1 MDLHSSTRST
11 VARSSSR
18 TKSYYPSHAL
28 MKATIRIVNAHF
40 YSYIGALSEEQVL
53 GNRYIVNLT
62 ATYDASQAVQS
73 DDVADAVSY
82 ADLYNV
88 VADKIGHSRDNLLEY
103 VAGQIL
109 KEILTNY
116 KLVDSCEITIQKA
129 IPPIAGI
136 IEAASVTL
144 AASREDNK

>member
-1 MDLHSSTRST
+1 
-11 VARSSSR
+11 
-18 TKSYYPSHAL
+18 
-28 MKATIRIVNAHF
+28 MKATIRIVNAQF
-40 YSYIGALSEEQVL
+40 YSYIGALPEEQVL

-62 ATYDASQAVQS
+62 ATYDATEAVQS

-82 ADLYNV
+82 ADLYNE

-129 IPPIAGI
+129 IPPIKGI

-144 AASREDNK
+144 AASREDDK

>member
-1 MDLHSSTRST
+1 
-11 VARSSSR
+11 
-18 TKSYYPSHAL
+18 

-40 YSYIGALSEEQVL
+40 YSYIGALPEEQVL

-62 ATYDASQAVQS
+62 ATYDATKAVAS

-82 ADLYNV
+82 ADLYDV
-88 VADKIGHSRDNLLEY
+88 IADKVGHSRDNLLEY

-109 KEILTNY
+109 TEILDKY
-116 KLVDSCEITIQKA
+116 QLVDSCEITIQKA
-129 IPPIAGI
+129 IPPIAGV

-144 AASREDNK
+144 AVSRNNDK

>member
-1 MDLHSSTRST
+1 
-11 VARSSSR
+11 
-18 TKSYYPSHAL
+18 

-40 YSYIGALSEEQVL
+40 YSYIGALPEEQVL

-62 ATYDASQAVQS
+62 ATYDATKAIAS

-82 ADLYNV
+82 ADLYDV
-88 VADKIGHSRDNLLEY
+88 IADKVGHSRDNLLEY

-109 KEILTNY
+109 TEILDKY
-116 KLVDSCEITIQKA
+116 QLVDSCEITIQKA
-129 IPPIAGI
+129 IPPIAGV

-144 AASREDNK
+144 AASRDDDR

>member
-1 MDLHSSTRST
+1 
-11 VARSSSR
+11 
-18 TKSYYPSHAL
+18 

-40 YSYIGALSEEQVL
+40 YSYIVALHEEQVL

-62 ATYDASQAVQS
+62 ATYDATKAVAS

-82 ADLYNV
+82 ADLYDV
-88 VADKIGHSRDNLLEY
+88 IADKVGHSRDNLLEY

-109 KEILTNY
+109 TEILANY

-129 IPPIAGI
+129 IPPIAGV

-144 AASREDNK
+144 AASREDNQ

>member
-1 MDLHSSTRST
+1 
-11 VARSSSR
+11 
-18 TKSYYPSHAL
+18 

-40 YSYIGALSEEQVL
+40 YAYIGALPEEQVL

-62 ATYDASQAVQS
+62 ATYDATKAIAS

-82 ADLYNV
+82 ADLYDV
-88 VADKIGHSRDNLLEY
+88 IADKVGHSRDNLLEY

-109 KEILTNY
+109 TEILANY

-129 IPPIAGI
+129 IPPIAGVI
-136 IEAASVTL
+136 DAASVTL
-144 AASREDNK
+144 AARRDDYA

>member
-1 MDLHSSTRST
+1 
-11 VARSSSR
+11 
-18 TKSYYPSHAL
+18 

-40 YSYIGALSEEQVL
+40 YSYIGALPEEQVL

-62 ATYDASQAVQS
+62 ATYDATKAVAS

-82 ADLYNV
+82 ADLYDV
-88 VADKIGHSRDNLLEY
+88 IADKVGHSRDNLLEY

-109 KEILTNY
+109 TEILDKY
-116 KLVDSCEITIQKA
+116 QLVDSCEITIQKA
-129 IPPIAGI
+129 IPPIAGV

-144 AASREDNK
+144 AASREE

>member
-1 MDLHSSTRST
+1 
-11 VARSSSR
+11 
-18 TKSYYPSHAL
+18 

-109 KEILTNY
+109 TEILANY

>member
-1 MDLHSSTRST
+1 
-11 VARSSSR
+11 
-18 TKSYYPSHAL
+18 

-62 ATYDASQAVQS
+62 ATYDATQAVQS

-82 ADLYNV
+82 ADLYDV

-129 IPPIAGI
+129 IPPIEGI

-144 AASREDNK
+144 VASRND

>member
-1 MDLHSSTRST
+1 
-11 VARSSSR
+11 
-18 TKSYYPSHAL
+18 

-40 YSYIGALSEEQVL
+40 YSYRGALPEEQVL

-62 ATYDASQAVQS
+62 ATYDATKAVAS

-82 ADLYNV
+82 ADLYDV
-88 VADKIGHSRDNLLEY
+88 IADKVGHSRDNLLEY

-109 KEILTNY
+109 TEILDKY
-116 KLVDSCEITIQKA
+116 QLVDSCEITIQKA
-129 IPPIAGI
+129 IPPIAGV

-144 AASREDNK
+144 ATSRDNDK

>member
-1 MDLHSSTRST
+1 
-11 VARSSSR
+11 
-18 TKSYYPSHAL
+18 

-40 YSYIGALSEEQVL
+40 YSYIGALPEEQVL

-62 ATYDASQAVQS
+62 ATYDATKAVAS

-82 ADLYNV
+82 ADLYDV
-88 VADKIGHSRDNLLEY
+88 IADKVGHSRDNLLEY

-109 KEILTNY
+109 TEILDKY
-116 KLVDSCEITIQKA
+116 QLVDSCEITIQKA
-129 IPPIAGI
+129 IPPIAGV

-144 AASREDNK
+144 ATSRDNDK

>member
-1 MDLHSSTRST
+1 
-11 VARSSSR
+11 
-18 TKSYYPSHAL
+18 

-40 YSYIGALSEEQVL
+40 YSYIGALPEEQVL

-62 ATYDASQAVQS
+62 ATYDATKAIAS

-82 ADLYNV
+82 ADLYDV
-88 VADKIGHSRDNLLEY
+88 IADKVGHSRDNLLEY

-109 KEILTNY
+109 TEILDKY
-116 KLVDSCEITIQKA
+116 QLVDSCEITIQKA
-129 IPPIAGI
+129 IPPIAGV

-144 AASREDNK
+144 AASRDNDK

>member
-1 MDLHSSTRST
+1 
-11 VARSSSR
+11 
-18 TKSYYPSHAL
+18 

-40 YSYIGALSEEQVL
+40 YSYIGALPEEQVL

-62 ATYDASQAVQS
+62 ATYDATKAIAS

-82 ADLYNV
+82 ADLYDV
-88 VADKIGHSRDNLLEY
+88 IADKIGHSRDNLLEY

-109 KEILTNY
+109 TEILANY

-129 IPPIAGI
+129 IPPIAGVI
-136 IEAASVTL
+136 DAASVTL
-144 AASREDNK
+144 AAGRDDDE

>member
-1 MDLHSSTRST
+1 MDLRSSTRST

-18 TKSYYPSHAL
+18 TKSYDPSHAL
-28 MKATIRIVNAHF
+28 MKATIRIVNAQF
-40 YSYIGALSEEQVL
+40 YSYIGALPEEQVL

-144 AASREDNK
+144 AASRNDDK

>member
-1 MDLHSSTRST
+1 
-11 VARSSSR
+11 
-18 TKSYYPSHAL
+18 

-40 YSYIGALSEEQVL
+40 YSYIGALPAEQVL

-62 ATYDASQAVQS
+62 ATYDATKAVAS

-82 ADLYNV
+82 ADLYDV
-88 VADKIGHSRDNLLEY
+88 IADKVGHSRDNLLEY

-109 KEILTNY
+109 TEILDKY
-116 KLVDSCEITIQKA
+116 QLVDSCEITIQKA
-129 IPPIAGI
+129 IPPIAGV

-144 AASREDNK
+144 AASREDNQ

>member
-11 VARSSSR
+11 VARSSLR

-40 YSYIGALSEEQVL
+40 YSYIGALPEEQVL

-62 ATYDASQAVQS
+62 ATYDATQAVQS

-88 VADKIGHSRDNLLEY
+88 LADKIGHSRDNLLEY

-109 KEILTNY
+109 TEILANY

-144 AASREDNK
+144 AASREDDK

>member
-1 MDLHSSTRST
+1 
-11 VARSSSR
+11 
-18 TKSYYPSHAL
+18 

-40 YSYIGALSEEQVL
+40 YSYIGALPEEQVL

-62 ATYDASQAVQS
+62 VTYDATKAVAS

-82 ADLYNV
+82 ADLYDV
-88 VADKIGHSRDNLLEY
+88 IADKVGHSRDNLLEY

-109 KEILTNY
+109 TEILDKY
-116 KLVDSCEITIQKA
+116 QLVDSCEITIQKA
-129 IPPIAGI
+129 IPPIAGV

-144 AASREDNK
+144 AASRDNDK

>member
-1 MDLHSSTRST
+1 M
-11 VARSSSR
+11 
-18 TKSYYPSHAL
+18 
-28 MKATIRIVNAHF
+28 
-40 YSYIGALSEEQVL
+40 L

-62 ATYDASQAVQS
+62 ATYDATKAVAS

-82 ADLYNV
+82 ADLYDV
-88 VADKIGHSRDNLLEY
+88 IADKVGHSRDNLLEY

-109 KEILTNY
+109 TEILANY

-129 IPPIAGI
+129 IPPIAGV

-144 AASREDNK
+144 AASRDDNQ

>member
-1 MDLHSSTRST
+1 
-11 VARSSSR
+11 
-18 TKSYYPSHAL
+18 

-40 YSYIGALSEEQVL
+40 YSYIGALPEEKVL

-62 ATYDASQAVQS
+62 ATYDATKAIAS

-82 ADLYNV
+82 ADLYDV
-88 VADKIGHSRDNLLEY
+88 IADKIGHSRDNLLEY

-109 KEILTNY
+109 TEILANY

-129 IPPIAGI
+129 IPPIAGV

-144 AASREDNK
+144 AASRDDYR

>member
-1 MDLHSSTRST
+1 
-11 VARSSSR
+11 
-18 TKSYYPSHAL
+18 

-109 KEILTNY
+109 TEILANY

-144 AASREDNK
+144 AASREDDK

>member
-1 MDLHSSTRST
+1 
-11 VARSSSR
+11 
-18 TKSYYPSHAL
+18 

-40 YSYIGALSEEQVL
+40 YSYIGALPEEQVL

-62 ATYDASQAVQS
+62 ATYDATKAIAS

-82 ADLYNV
+82 ADLYDV
-88 VADKIGHSRDNLLEY
+88 IADKVGHSRDNLLEY

-109 KEILTNY
+109 TEILDSY

-129 IPPIAGI
+129 IPPIAGVI
-136 IEAASVTL
+136 DAASVTL
-144 AASREDNK
+144 AARRDDYA

>member
-1 MDLHSSTRST
+1 
-11 VARSSSR
+11 
-18 TKSYYPSHAL
+18 

-40 YSYIGALSEEQVL
+40 YSYIGALPEEQVL

-62 ATYDASQAVQS
+62 ATYDATKAIAS

-82 ADLYNV
+82 ADLYDV
-88 VADKIGHSRDNLLEY
+88 IADKIEHSRDNLLEY

-109 KEILTNY
+109 TEILDNY

-129 IPPIAGI
+129 IPPIAGVI
-136 IEAASVTL
+136 DAASVTL
-144 AASREDNK
+144 AARRDD

>member
-1 MDLHSSTRST
+1 
-11 VARSSSR
+11 
-18 TKSYYPSHAL
+18 

-40 YSYIGALSEEQVL
+40 YSYIGALPEEQVL

-62 ATYDASQAVQS
+62 ATYDATKAIAS

-82 ADLYNV
+82 ADLYDV
-88 VADKIGHSRDNLLEY
+88 IADEIGHSRNNLLEY

-109 KEILTNY
+109 TEILDNY

-129 IPPIAGI
+129 IPPIAGVI
-136 IEAASVTL
+136 DAASVTL
-144 AASREDNK
+144 AARRDDYA

>member
-1 MDLHSSTRST
+1 
-11 VARSSSR
+11 
-18 TKSYYPSHAL
+18 

-40 YSYIGALSEEQVL
+40 YSYIGALPEEQVL

-62 ATYDASQAVQS
+62 ATYDATKAVAN

-82 ADLYNV
+82 ADLYDV
-88 VADKIGHSRDNLLEY
+88 IADKVGHSRDNLLEY

-109 KEILTNY
+109 TEILDKY
-116 KLVDSCEITIQKA
+116 QLVDSCEITIQKA
-129 IPPIAGI
+129 IPPIAGV

-144 AASREDNK
+144 AASRDNDK